1 MPHVTLTIDSVNITQ
16 RGPYNNAE
24 DTTTFEFSLYYPAP
38 GVNVI
43 NTIKAIKATEK
54 LPDFSLLMRKDKIV
68 FYCDV
73 VDDFELEI
81 TASTVDN
88 PSDFSKFIVGV
99 FGVAFKTAFSTIT
112 GGIQN
117 VITNEILPKFGD
129 AVNSKIKVLASSQ
142 PLGSARVLIS
152 KSDLLEIQRDGGRKI
167 IIEDLVIPKDSAL
180 LRSWGN
186 TNYEYPLGGHDVLV
200 GPGAINGKIEMTLSV
215 A

>member
-54 LPDFSLLMRKDKIV
+54 LPEFSSLMRKDKIV

-81 TASTVDN
+81 AASTVDN

-117 VITNEILPKFGD
+117 VITNEILPKLGD
-129 AVNSKIKVLASSQ
+129 AVNSKIKVLAASQ
-142 PLGSARVLIS
+142 PLGSARVQIS
-152 KSDLLEIQRDGGRKI
+152 KNDLLEIQKTGERKI
-167 IIEDLVIPKDSAL
+167 TENLVIPQDSAL

-200 GPGAINGKIEMTLSV
+200 GPGEINGNIEMTLSV